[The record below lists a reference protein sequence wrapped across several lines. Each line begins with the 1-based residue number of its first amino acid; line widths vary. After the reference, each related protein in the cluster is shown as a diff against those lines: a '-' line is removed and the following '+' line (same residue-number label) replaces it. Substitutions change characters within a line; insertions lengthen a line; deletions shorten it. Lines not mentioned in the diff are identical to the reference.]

1 MLMVIPVYGTDRQSQ
16 RKLSPREGGDCTQTL
31 LPAPSTRTSSAP
43 SCTLSFGGSWGGLR
57 WGSWSRGAERSPD
70 SWHTATAALLQSPWL
85 VTHSVNSGLGFL
97 SFPEIAL

>member
-1 MLMVIPVYGTDRQSQ
+1 MLMVMPVYGTDRQSQ
-16 RKLSPREGGDCTQTL
+16 RKLSPREGGDCTHSATCPQHTHKL
-31 LPAPSTRTSSAP
+31 SSFLYP
-43 SCTLSFGGSWGGLR
+43 VLWGILGGLR

>member
-43 SCTLSFGGSWGGLR
+43 SCTLSFGGSWGVSDGAPGAGEQSAPQTLGTQRRQPCSSPRGL
-57 WGSWSRGAERSPD
+57 SL
-70 SWHTATAALLQSPWL
+70 TALI
-85 VTHSVNSGLGFL
+85 LG
-97 SFPEIAL
+97 